1 MKRVFSLKRRRQLAG
16 RLTLAV
22 AALHGALLLTLAL
35 DEDPLPWEVGLFE
48 LLWAAAHRPMF
59 YPLVAV
65 LIAGPVLTAL
75 AWRVPGRHRHYLLGI
90 WGVSVL
96 LLGTV
101 FAERMRLMLEI
112 LHWRFFG

>member
-1 MKRVFSLKRRRQLAG
+1 MPRFRSPRRQRQLAQ
-16 RLTLAV
+16 RMTALV

-101 FAERMRLMLEI
+101 FAERIRLMLEI